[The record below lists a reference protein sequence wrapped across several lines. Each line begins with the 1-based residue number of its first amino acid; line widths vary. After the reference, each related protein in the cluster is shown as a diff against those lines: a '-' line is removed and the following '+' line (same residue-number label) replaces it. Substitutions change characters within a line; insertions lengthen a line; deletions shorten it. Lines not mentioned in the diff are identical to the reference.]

1 MNPLASRLPG
11 VAFVLA
17 ACLAADGSE
26 VVPPATPG
34 QFKAKF
40 DRECAEPEKPIKTAG
55 INFFCSSF
63 ASFAF
68 FAFQPFALRA
78 RNCVTSRQPSRLG
91 TPPRTAPASMLP
103 NTSS

>member
-1 MNPLASRLPG
+1 MNHLASRLPG
-11 VAFVLA
+11 VAVVLA
-17 ACLAADGSE
+17 ARLAADGSE

-40 DRECAEPEKPIKTAG
+40 DREYAELEKPITTVG
-55 INFFCSSF
+55 IKFFCSSF
-63 ASFAF
+63 ASL
-68 FAFQPFALRA
+68 AFQPFALRA
-78 RNCVTSRQPSRLG
+78 RNCVTSRQPSRLV

>member
-11 VAFVLA
+11 VAVVLA
-17 ACLAADGSE
+17 ACLASDGSE

-55 INFFCSSF
+55 IKFFL
-63 ASFAF
+63 F
-68 FAFQPFALRA
+68 FL
-78 RNCVTSRQPSRLG
+78 CVFCVPLKG
-91 TPPRTAPASMLP
+91 VLK
-103 NTSS
+103 